1 MKKIIFLL
9 FIGLISAS
17 FSSYIINEFEVS
29 GIVNGI
35 ENGTKVKLQT
45 QDEQKGLKIVDS
57 TTIINGKFSF
67 KGTAD
72 EPSIHV
78 IQIDKVQG
86 GIPLFIEKGKIN
98 ITIDKDSISKSVVG
112 GTKNN
117 IDLQKFNTDIQ
128 VYQTKMQEYQK
139 LNMQKFQEAQ
149 SSQDSVLMNKLMKD
163 YNVLQANVENFTKSY
178 PEKNP
183 TSFISVLIVD
193 NLFNYPNADIESI
206 KNTYAKLDETLKN
219 SKPGKSIQS
228 KIANFKSI
236 NIGDKAPDFS
246 APNPEGKVISLKE
259 SLGKV
264 TIIDFWAS
272 WCGPCRKENPSVVA
286 LYNELHSKGLNIIG
300 VSLDKTVADWQKAIT
315 KDNITWSQVSNLKF
329 WDDPIAKLY
338 KVEQI
343 PTVYL
348 LDKDGKIVAKDL
360 RGAELKAKILE
371 LLNKK

>member
-1 MKKIIFLL
+1 MKKIFFVLL
-9 FIGLISAS
+9 TS
-17 FSSYIINEFEVS
+17 FFVVSFTNYLINEYEVS

-45 QDEQKGLKIVDS
+45 QNEQKQILVVDS
-57 TTIINGKFSF
+57 TTVINGKFSF
-67 KGTAD
+67 KGVSN
-72 EPSIHV
+72 EPAIHF

-86 GIPLFIEKGKIN
+86 NVPLFIEKGKIS
-98 ITIDKDSISKSVVG
+98 ITIDKDSISKSVVD

-117 IDLQKFNTDIQ
+117 ADLQKFNKDIQ
-128 VYQTKMQEYQK
+128 GFQK
-139 LNMQKFQEAQ
+139 IMLDFQKANMQKFQEAQ
-149 SSQDSVLMNKLMKD
+149 SNKDSVLMNKLMKD
-163 YNVLQANVENFTKSY
+163 YNALQANIENFTKNY

-193 NLFNYPNADIESI
+193 NLFNYPNADLENI
-206 KNTYAKLDETLKN
+206 KKIYSKLDASLKK
-219 SKPGKSIQS
+219 SKPGISILN
-228 KIANFKSI
+228 KITNFKSI
-236 NIGDKAPDFS
+236 KIGDAAPDFS
-246 APNPEGKVISLKE
+246 APSPDGKVISLKQ

-286 LYNELHSKGLNIIG
+286 MYNELHAKGLNIVG
-300 VSLDKTVADWQKAIT
+300 VSLDKTLKDWQTAIA
-315 KDNITWSQVSNLKF
+315 KDNITWIQVSNLKF

-343 PTVYL
+343 PTVYI
-348 LDKDGKIVAKDL
+348 LDGNGKIVAKDL
-360 RGAELKAKILE
+360 RGAELKAKVLE